1 LCNKEQGRKGGKAIA
16 HNSIYMLYNI
26 ALIRCLE
33 REMGYK
39 IIIHNKNNLKKKY
52 GLVRSVPCLF
62 CPFVATT
69 TAAELKLI

>member
-1 LCNKEQGRKGGKAIA
+1 
-16 HNSIYMLYNI
+16 MLYNI